1 MSRILI
7 VSADDAVSARIAG
20 ALSQDERQLATVESP
35 GAAIDAIGHGET
47 DIVVAQTNGADPE
60 LETLLAECRGGDLPV
75 LLLGGASASNPPKP
89 ADVGAQEWLTLSV
102 EDSDISHRVAALE
115 RIKRRFDQLRSQA
128 VIDELTNSYN
138 RRYMDEQLSVRL
150 GEAKR
155 YNLEFSFILFDL
167 DHFKS
172 VNDTH
177 GHPFGDFVL
186 RQLANLVR
194 QLIRKEDVLTR
205 YGGEEFAVISPHTDR
220 LGSAILAERVR
231 EAVAGRVFERDS
243 ESVQVTISLGV
254 ASYPLDPIDS
264 AEGVIEAADKRLYQ
278 AKGAGRNQTIFE

>member
-7 VSADDAVSARIAG
+7 VSADHAVLARIAG
-20 ALSQDERQLATVESP
+20 ALSQDERQLATAESP
-35 GAAIDAIGHGET
+35 GAAIAAVGNGET
-47 DIVVAQTNGADPE
+47 DIVVAEADGADPE
-60 LETLLAECRGGDLPV
+60 LETLLAECRSGDLPV
-75 LLLGGASASNPPKP
+75 LLLGGASATNPLKP
-89 ADVGAQEWLTLSV
+89 SDVGAQEWLTLPV
-102 EDSDISHRVAALE
+102 ADTDISHRVAALE

-155 YNLEFSFILFDL
+155 YDLPFSFILFDL
-167 DHFKS
+167 DHFKR

-177 GHPFGDFVL
+177 GDPFGDFVL
-186 RQLANLVR
+186 RQMADLVR

-231 EAVAGRVFERDS
+231 EAVAERVFERDR

-254 ASYPLDPIDS
+254 ASYPLDHVDS
-264 AEGVIEAADKRLYQ
+264 AEGMLEAADKRLYE
-278 AKGAGRNQTIFE
+278 AKGAGRNQTVFE